1 MFKTF
6 AEWFQT
12 SSKSAEDKNDFSHEL
27 AELVTALM
35 VEAAA
40 ADGQIGTVET
50 QLIADCVSSQFDLA
64 DDEMKQILDGA
75 LDEADSRIELHSLI
89 ARLRDKSD
97 YEERIGVME
106 MVWMVVFAD
115 GRLDKIERQL
125 MRRLAGLLFV
135 SDVDSG
141 LAAQSARQL
150 LGLAGSD
157 KVH

>member
-6 AEWFQT
+6 ADWFQT
-12 SSKSAEDKNDFSHEL
+12 SSKSAEDKNAVSIEL
-27 AELVTALM
+27 AGLVTALM

-40 ADGQIGTVET
+40 VDGQIGAAET

-64 DDEMKQILDGA
+64 DDEMTQILDHA
-75 LDEADSRIELHSLI
+75 LDEADNRIELHSLI
-89 ARLRDKSD
+89 SRLRNKSD
-97 YEERIGVME
+97 YEERIGVIE
-106 MVWMVVFAD
+106 MVWMVVLAD

-141 LAAQSARQL
+141 LAARNARQL
-150 LGLAGSD
+150 LGLAG
-157 KVH
+157 

>member
-6 AEWFQT
+6 ADWFQT
-12 SSKSAEDKNDFSHEL
+12 SSKSIKDKDDFSRDL

-40 ADGQIGTVET
+40 ADGHVGAAET
-50 QLIADCVSSQFDLA
+50 RLIVDCVSNQFNLA
-64 DDEMKQILDGA
+64 EDEMKQILDYA
-75 LDEADSRIELHSLI
+75 LEEVDNRIELHSLI
-89 ARLRDKSD
+89 SRLRNQSD

-106 MVWMVVFAD
+106 MVWMVVLAD

-141 LAAQSARQL
+141 LAAQNARER
-150 LGLAGSD
+150 LGLVG
-157 KVH
+157 

>member
-6 AEWFQT
+6 ADWFQT
-12 SSKSAEDKNDFSHEL
+12 SSKSSEDKNDFSHEL

-50 QLIADCVSSQFDLA
+50 KLITDCVSSQFDLA
-64 DDEMKQILDGA
+64 DDEMKQILDQA
-75 LDEADSRIELHSLI
+75 LDEADNRIELHSLI
-89 ARLRDKSD
+89 SRLRDKSD

-106 MVWMVVFAD
+106 MVWMVVLAD

-141 LAAQSARQL
+141 LAAQNARQH
-150 LGLAGSD
+150 LGLAG
-157 KVH
+157 

>member
-6 AEWFQT
+6 AEWFKT
-12 SSKSAEDKNDFSHEL
+12 SDKASSDAAGFSHDL

-40 ADGQIGTVET
+40 ADGEIGVSET
-50 QLIADCVSSQFDLA
+50 ELISSCVAHQFSLTDEEMNQLLTR
-64 DDEMKQILDGA
+64 A
-75 LDEADSRIELHSLI
+75 LDEADSRIELHGLVS
-89 ARLRDKSD
+89 RLRDKSD
-97 YEERIGVME
+97 YEERLGVME
-106 MVWMVVFAD
+106 MVWMVVLAD

-141 LAAQSARQL
+141 LAAKQARQR
-150 LGLAGSD
+150 LGLAD
-157 KVH
+157 

>member
-6 AEWFQT
+6 ADWFQT
-12 SSKSAEDKNDFSHEL
+12 SPKYAEDRNEFSHEL

-40 ADGQIGTVET
+40 ADGHTGAAET
-50 QLIADCVSSQFDLA
+50 QLISDCVSGQFDLS
-64 DDEMKQILDGA
+64 DDEMKQILDSA
-75 LDEADSRIELHSLI
+75 LEEVENRIELHSLI
-89 ARLRDKSD
+89 SRLRNKSD
-97 YEERIGVME
+97 YEERIGVIE
-106 MVWMVVFAD
+106 MVWMVVLAD

-141 LAAQSARQL
+141 LAAQNARDR
-150 LGLAGSD
+150 LGLAG
-157 KVH
+157 

>member
-1 MFKTF
+1 MFKSF
-6 AEWFQT
+6 ADWFQT
-12 SSKSAEDKNDFSHEL
+12 SSKPAGYEDDFRQQL

-40 ADGQIGTVET
+40 ADGQIGVAET
-50 QLIADCVSSQFDLA
+50 QLITDCVSSQFNLA
-64 DDEMKQILDGA
+64 DNEMKQILDNA
-75 LDEADSRIELHSLI
+75 LDEVENRIELHSLI
-89 ARLRDKSD
+89 SRLRDKSD

-115 GRLDKIERQL
+115 GRLDKIEKQL

-141 LAAQSARQL
+141 LAAQKARQR
-150 LGLAGSD
+150 LGLAG
-157 KVH
+157 

>member
-6 AEWFQT
+6 ADWFQT
-12 SSKSAEDKNDFSHEL
+12 SSKYAEDKNDFSNEL

-40 ADGQIGTVET
+40 ADGHIGAAET
-50 QLIADCVSSQFDLA
+50 RLISDCVSSQFNLS
-64 DDEMKQILDGA
+64 DDEMKQILDHA
-75 LDEADSRIELHSLI
+75 LDEAKNRIELHSLI
-89 ARLRDKSD
+89 SRLRNRSG
-97 YEERIGVME
+97 YEERIGVIE
-106 MVWMVVFAD
+106 MVWMVVLAD

-141 LAAQSARQL
+141 LAAKKARDR
-150 LGLAGSD
+150 LGLAG
-157 KVH
+157 

>member
-6 AEWFQT
+6 ADWFQT
-12 SSKSAEDKNDFSHEL
+12 SSKYEEDRNDFSHEL

-40 ADGQIGTVET
+40 ADGHIGVAET
-50 QLIADCVSSQFDLA
+50 QLISDCVSSQFNLA
-64 DDEMKQILDGA
+64 DDEMKQILNDA
-75 LDEADSRIELHSLI
+75 LDEAENRIELHSLI
-89 ARLRDKSD
+89 SRLRNKSG

-106 MVWMVVFAD
+106 MVWMVVLAD

-141 LAAQSARQL
+141 LAAKNARDR
-150 LGLAGSD
+150 LGLAG
-157 KVH
+157 

>member
-6 AEWFQT
+6 ADWFQT
-12 SSKSAEDKNDFSHEL
+12 SSKSAKVMDGFSHEL

-40 ADGQIGTVET
+40 ADGQIGDSEM
-50 QLIADCVSSQFDLA
+50 QLIASCVSGQFNLA
-64 DDEMKQILDGA
+64 DEEVEQILEDA
-75 LDEADSRIELHSLI
+75 LFEADKRIELHSLI
-89 ARLRDKSD
+89 SRLRDKSV

-106 MVWMVVFAD
+106 MVWMVVLAD
-115 GRLDKIERQL
+115 GRLDKIEGQL

-141 LAAQSARQL
+141 LAAQKARQR
-150 LGLAGSD
+150 LGLVG
-157 KVH
+157 

>member
-6 AEWFQT
+6 ADWFQT
-12 SSKSAEDKNDFSHEL
+12 STKSAKDKDDFSHEL

-40 ADGQIGTVET
+40 ADGQIGTVEK
-50 QLIADCVSSQFDLA
+50 QLIADCVSSQFNLT
-64 DDEMKQILDGA
+64 DDTMKQILNQA
-75 LDEADSRIELHSLI
+75 INEVDERIELHSLI
-89 ARLRDKSD
+89 SRLRNKSD

-106 MVWMVVFAD
+106 MVWMVVLSD

-141 LAAQSARQL
+141 LAAQNARER
-150 LGLAGSD
+150 LGLAG
-157 KVH
+157 